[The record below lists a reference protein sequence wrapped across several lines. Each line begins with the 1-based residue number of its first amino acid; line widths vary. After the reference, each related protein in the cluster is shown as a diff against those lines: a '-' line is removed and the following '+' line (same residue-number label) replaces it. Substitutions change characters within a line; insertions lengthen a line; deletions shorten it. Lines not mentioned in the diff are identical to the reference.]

1 MNVLYCRYRH
11 DNALRRHFQKQHFL
25 CDQGDCRHR
34 EPDYAAYR
42 DAISLRAHQLAAHV
56 EKGSLSQAQL
66 KQMARVDLS
75 VGFFDHRL
83 PQGGQQGG
91 RERQGRREDE
101 YKGKVDGPDYAHDE
115 GDDEEEQYPSLPS
128 AVEQR
133 ARQANSNIATKA
145 EKKDNTASSSSASA
159 SGSTSMQR
167 SYSQPYGLTGRRFD
181 GNDFPSLSSGTPS
194 PSSSA
199 LPAVAPAAFT
209 GRPVV
214 PPNPSDFPTLKQT
227 VKSDKKLRALKDKEK
242 ERPTIAPTPVHP
254 NLAVPYS
261 AAMHAPVAPPRSAS
275 ASPIP
280 TSMPSPSPS
289 AVSDTRIM
297 SHVPLPLP
305 SPVPAGDVPARNKQL
320 ITEIKS
326 SLSAD
331 EFDSFRIQS
340 SAYRMGDFSASSYL
354 QFFYGLMRGHENE
367 ARVEQLLMELIALLP
382 DEAKRKELHGE
393 YAKHKVWEKIA
404 TTMKGGKAGAKVE
417 VVAKA
422 GGGGGG
428 SGVETFQGVPA
439 RELRRPVVDDKRER
453 EERERIDREE
463 KAKELERKREERK
476 RAEEQAKTDK
486 QEKLRLLREE
496 RLKEEADKEKK
507 ERERSE
513 RAEKADKAR
522 QEEEDKAAAEESRR
536 EKEQK
541 DNDEA
546 DSTRQHQLLNGRAD
560 KQSNNRY
567 STATPSR
574 SGTMWTSASPS
585 AVNDEDNF
593 EPAFPSATT
602 TLGSYSSTSSLTD
615 PASTDTYL
623 GNINRLST
631 VLPHTMLGSLHFL
644 SNLLLTVT
652 AVLSAR
658 HPPSLL
664 SPSLRRFHPSDDT
677 RKRLIS
683 LSSRLRL
690 SSALEF
696 GRLTQLGVLPQS
708 IYTLSQCVSLWRR
721 QGGGDDGGGEEVRGV
736 CEGMTSGE
744 LVVLY
749 EWLHAVLA
757 KVTDEQSEDVQAAIE
772 RQQRKSEKE
781 QEVVVDGERRLVP
794 LKKDEE
800 DAAEERKGGG
810 AGAGGGKK
818 KKSKQLLFY
827 GGSGLSG
834 VS

>member
-1 MNVLYCRYRH
+1 MAVLWCRYRH

-83 PQGGQQGG
+83 PQGGGQQGG

-101 YKGKVDGPDYAHDE
+101 YTGRVDGPDYAHDDD
-115 GDDEEEQYPSLPS
+115 GDEEEQYPSLPS
-128 AVEQR
+128 TLEQR
-133 ARQANSNIATKA
+133 ARQANSNIPIKA
-145 EKKDNTASSSSASA
+145 DKKERVSSSTAAAAPTSAA
-159 SGSTSMQR
+159 GGTSMQR
-167 SYSQPYGLTGRRFD
+167 SYSQPYGLAGRRFD
-181 GNDFPSLSSGTPS
+181 GNDFPSLSSGTPT
-194 PSSSA
+194 SSSST
-199 LPAVAPAAFT
+199 LPAASPASFV
-209 GRPVV
+209 GRPGA

-227 VKSDKKLRALKDKEK
+227 VKTDKKLRALKEKEK
-242 ERPTIAPTPVHP
+242 ERPAIAPTPVHSTP
-254 NLAVPYS
+254 VPYS
-261 AAMHAPVAPPRSAS
+261 AAMQPSAVPPRSAS

-280 TSMPSPSPS
+280 VSAPSSSPSSYP
-289 AVSDTRIM
+289 DTRIM

-305 SPVPAGDVPARNKQL
+305 SPAPAADVANRNKQL
-320 ITEIKS
+320 ITEIRS

-340 SAYRMGDFSASSYL
+340 SAYRMGDLTASSYL
-354 QFFYGLMRGHENE
+354 QFFYGLMRGHESE
-367 ARVEQLLMELIALLP
+367 SRVEQLLMELIALLP
-382 DEAKRKELHGE
+382 DDAKRKELHGE

-404 TTMKGGKAGAKVE
+404 KMKGGKDGAKME

-428 SGVETFQGVPA
+428 GGVESFQGVA
-439 RELRRPVVDDKRER
+439 VRELRRPVVDDKRGR
-453 EERERIDREE
+453 EERERVDREE
-463 KAKELERKREERK
+463 KEKELERKREERK
-476 RAEEQAKTDK
+476 RTEEQAKADK
-486 QEKLRLLREE
+486 QEKLRQLREE
-496 RLKEEADKEKK
+496 RLKEEEK
-507 ERERSE
+507 ERRDKERSE
-513 RAEKADKAR
+513 KAEKTR
-522 QEEEDKAAAEESRR
+522 QDEEDRAAEESRR
-536 EKEQK
+536 QKEQRDK
-541 DNDEA
+541 DDA
-546 DSTRQHQLLNGRAD
+546 DSARQHQVLNGRAERPPS
-560 KQSNNRY
+560 KF
-567 STATPSR
+567 STAAAPR
-574 SGTMWTSASPS
+574 GGTMWTSASPS
-585 AVNDEDNF
+585 AADDDDDY
-593 EPAFPSATT
+593 EPAFPSATA
-602 TLGSYSSTSSLTD
+602 TLGSYSSTSSLSN
-615 PASTDTYL
+615 PALIDTYL
-623 GNINRLST
+623 GNINQLST

-677 RKRLIS
+677 RKRLTA
-683 LSSRLRL
+683 LASRLRL

-721 QGGGDDGGGEEVRGV
+721 QGGSDDGGGEEVRGV

-749 EWLHAVLA
+749 EWLHAVLG
-757 KVTDEQSEDVQAAIE
+757 KLTDEQSEDVQAAIE
-772 RQQRKSEKE
+772 RQRRKGERE
-781 QEVVVDGERRLVP
+781 EEVTVDGERRLVP
-794 LKKDEE
+794 LKKDE
-800 DAAEERKGGG
+800 DDGDERKGGG
-810 AGAGGGKK
+810 TGAGGAGGGKK

-827 GGSGLSG
+827 YGGSGLSG